1 MTFALNSP
9 TGPLHMIADPAAL
22 KFHRLD
28 IAVNKRIRFL
38 PLLWVES
45 IFQQDPNTPT
55 PIPSRMRFFEPISDL
70 ASAKHFRW
78 VVLAGSLTWCPNTFW
93 TRLPEPLPSA
103 SPHDHMHLY
112 KTCPIGSPQHFSHW
126 VSAKHLRSDSP
137 EKTSK
142 GGPQS
147 ICDRPSWG
155 YVALAR
161 SEACPMASPQRIF
174 IHSS

>member
-1 MTFALNSP
+1 MQISEIPTNTNFRDLNQAR
-9 TGPLHMIADPAAL
+9 GGRY
-22 KFHRLD
+22 KFTKCTYQFFPS
-28 IAVNKRIRFL
+28 KRIEIEHIQL
-38 PLLWVES
+38 
-45 IFQQDPNTPT
+45 TPQ
-55 PIPSRMRFFEPISDL
+55 SFSNARFFEPISDL

-126 VSAKHLRSDSP
+126 VYAKQLRSDSP
-137 EKTSK
+137 EKTLN